1 LAKTLA
7 SPETIITL
15 RGVGVIRI
23 VSDSGNE
30 YVLAHELMHTVLRR
44 NNFPHWTGR
53 LLRASYDAVMGF
65 LGQLE
70 STALHPAIN
79 KRLRD
84 YQLDLPIEHA
94 NSYVERCVMQLRAN
108 EGAEDP
114 IDVAF
119 WSLLFAEMT
128 MWNIETREQL
138 QAKLRLPA
146 AWALADEF
154 LQIARGI
161 ETGSPQDCRSFA
173 LQAIR
178 IVDEYL
184 NRENGYG
191 RSFFFKRIMF
201 PPPPFLDSPEGPAR
215 TYFKVDPKVY
225 SDGSRELEV
234 LTQVDGTLCW
244 AEAVDRLS
252 ILNEALK
259 AHDSLT
265 VREFA
270 DFCEERFCAIFIE

>member
-1 LAKTLA
+1 MKLLGREYSGGIERLWNDLDPKPCVREYPAIHLRGKDA
-7 SPETIITL
+7 RFAGDHHYV
-15 RGVGVIRI
+15 RGVGDVFRI

-53 LLRASYDAVMGF
+53 VLRANYDAVMGF

-173 LQAIR
+173 LQAI
-178 IVDEYL
+178 
-184 NRENGYG
+184 
-191 RSFFFKRIMF
+191 
-201 PPPPFLDSPEGPAR
+201 
-215 TYFKVDPKVY
+215 
-225 SDGSRELEV
+225 
-234 LTQVDGTLCW
+234 
-244 AEAVDRLS
+244 
-252 ILNEALK
+252 
-259 AHDSLT
+259 
-265 VREFA
+265 
-270 DFCEERFCAIFIE
+270 